1 MPVGLVGGLAAG
13 IGEGLTGLAS
23 TALQGFYNRQEAA
36 KSRAF
41 TAEQNQ
47 LERDF
52 NAQQAEIARQ
62 FEERMSSTAYQ
73 RSKADME
80 LAGINPALQFLNSS
94 GAASASTPS
103 GQAASAGGS
112 GATSAASIT
121 PAKIDPV
128 RTFLEVQNA
137 AAQSAATKAK
147 MEDLGVEREY
157 KRALTFF
164 YDQRRKEIEDQQANS
179 ARDKRAFEKFDQEAS
194 KHGMTA
200 DDYASYL
207 GELSKSFYGD

>member
-1 MPVGLVGGLAAG
+1 MALGLVGGLAAG
-13 IGEGLTGLAS
+13 IGEGLTGLAN
-23 TALQGFYNRQEAA
+23 TALQAKYNREEAE

-80 LAGINPALQFLNSS
+80 AAGINPALQFLNSS
-94 GAASASTPS
+94 GAAAASTPS
-103 GQAASAGGS
+103 GQAASGGGS
-112 GATSAASIT
+112 GSSAAASISG
-121 PAKIDPV
+121 AKMDPV
-128 RTFLEVQNA
+128 STFLEVQQM

-147 MEDLGVEREY
+147 MEDMGVEREY
-157 KRALTFF
+157 KRALTAF
-164 YDQRRKEIEDQQANS
+164 YNKRLEQFKDEKKSS
-179 ARDKRAFEKFDQEAS
+179 ARDQARN
-194 KHGMTA
+194 
-200 DDYASYL
+200 DDDNITLEDGQAAL
-207 GELSKSFYGD
+207 DEVFGKD

>member
-1 MPVGLVGGLAAG
+1 MAVGLVGGLAAG
-13 IGEGLTGLAS
+13 IGEGLTGLAN
-23 TALQGFYNRQEAA
+23 TALQAKYNREEAE

-80 LAGINPALQFLNSS
+80 AAGINPALQFLNSS
-94 GAASASTPS
+94 GAAAASTPS

-112 GATSAASIT
+112 GSSAAASISG
-121 PAKIDPV
+121 AKMDPV
-128 RTFLEVQNA
+128 STFLEVQQM
-137 AAQSAATKAK
+137 AAQAAATKAK

-157 KRALTFF
+157 KRALTAF
-164 YDQRRKEIEDQQANS
+164 YNKRLEQYKDEKKSS
-179 ARDKRAFEKFDQEAS
+179 ARDQARN
-194 KHGMTA
+194 
-200 DDYASYL
+200 DDDHISLEEGQAAL
-207 GELSKSFYGD
+207 DEVFGKG